1 MALIDGASAYYAFT
15 VGMAALVN
23 PCGAAMLPA
32 YIGSQLGKRQDAP
45 AAHPVSVMARGALL
59 GSVATM
65 GFIVVFGIIGAIIA
79 AGGRAVI
86 QIMPYAGLAIGIG
99 VVLLALWLILTKSH
113 IGVLAASRVSL
124 GQGRGLS
131 GLFLFGVGYAIA
143 SLSCALP
150 LFLVVVVSSVT
161 AGGFLAGLSGFL
173 SYALGMGAMLILI
186 TMVVTSSQQIATTVV
201 RRVLPYMDRVGN
213 LLLLG
218 AGIYIIYYWTLGTG
232 GKEFLFA

>member
-1 MALIDGASAYYAFT
+1 MALVDVPVAYAFT
-15 VGMAALVN
+15 AGMAALVN

-32 YIGSQLGKRQDAP
+32 YIGYQLGKRQDAQ
-45 AAHPVSVMARGALL
+45 ASHPVSLMARGALL
-59 GSVATM
+59 GAVATM
-65 GFIVVFGIIGAIIA
+65 GFVVVFGIIGAIIA
-79 AGGRAVI
+79 AGERAVI

-99 VVLLALWLILTKSH
+99 VVLLALWLIITKGH
-113 IGVLAASRVSL
+113 IGVWAASRVSL

-150 LFLVVVVSSVT
+150 IFLVVVVSSVT

-186 TMVVTSSQQIATTVV
+186 TMLVTSSQQVAMTLM

-213 LLLLG
+213 LILLG
-218 AGIYIIYYWTLGTG
+218 AGAYIIYYWTLGSG

>member
-1 MALIDGASAYYAFT
+1 M
-15 VGMAALVN
+15 
-23 PCGAAMLPA
+23 
-32 YIGSQLGKRQDAP
+32 
-45 AAHPVSVMARGALL
+45 
-59 GSVATM
+59 
-65 GFIVVFGIIGAIIA
+65 
-79 AGGRAVI
+79 
-86 QIMPYAGLAIGIG
+86 
-99 VVLLALWLILTKSH
+99 
-113 IGVLAASRVSL
+113 AASRISL

-186 TMVVTSSQQIATTVV
+186 TMVVTSSQQVAMTVV

-218 AGIYIIYYWTLGTG
+218 AGVYIIYYWTLGTG

>member
-1 MALIDGASAYYAFT
+1 MGLVDVPVAYAFT
-15 VGMAALVN
+15 AGMAALVN

-32 YIGSQLGKRQDAP
+32 YIGYQLGKRQDAP
-45 AAHPVSVMARGALL
+45 AAHPVSLMVRGALL
-59 GSVATM
+59 GAVATM
-65 GFIVVFGIIGAIIA
+65 GFVVVFGIIGAIIA
-79 AGGRAVI
+79 AGERAVI
-86 QIMPYAGLAIGIG
+86 QIMPYAGLAIGIA
-99 VVLLALWLILTKSH
+99 VVALALWLIITKGH
-113 IGVLAASRVSL
+113 IGVWAASRVSL

-150 LFLVVVVSSVT
+150 IFLVVVVSSVT
-161 AGGFLAGLSGFL
+161 AGGFFAGLSGFV
-173 SYALGMGAMLILI
+173 SYALGMGAMLVLI
-186 TMVVTSSQQIATTVV
+186 TMIVTSSQQVAMTVM

-213 LLLLG
+213 LILLG